1 MRKTVAR
8 KTRRGK
14 RSNRRSTKRG
24 GLWPFTSSVNVPAVA
39 ATNPGLITGTTMP
52 GPSTAGPSTAGP
64 SMAGPSMAGPNISNQ
79 VFAPKPGQFGYTD
92 PNQVSLTGSFTEYQ
106 MGVPGFGVRGYTQPG
121 ANPFAPG
128 AMQHVGLTGYPQLMG
143 VAGLAMSQPKVQGSF
158 NINQMPPDYYTPLGL
173 VNKRTPF
180 TKAELNAAYNQKKNL
195 GTNADK
201 KLVKNAYNTLSDP
214 EKRYKHDTAMTEYF
228 TAHPPSISD
237 LLKMAPQRPGGPSS
251 ANILKGL
258 SYMPPAI
265 SSQLN
270 NPINPSQIQAR

>member
-1 MRKTVAR
+1 MRKSVAR

-14 RSNRRSTKRG
+14 RSNRRTTKRG
-24 GLWPFTSSVNVPAVA
+24 GLWPFSSSAPAA
-39 ATNPGLITGTTMP
+39 NPGLAVG
-52 GPSTAGPSTAGP
+52 GPTV
-64 SMAGPSMAGPNISNQ
+64 PNAANP

-92 PNQVSLTGSFTEYQ
+92 PNQVSLSGSFTEYQ
-106 MGVPGFGVRGYTQPG
+106 MGVPGLPGHSVRGYTKPG

-128 AMQHVGLTGYPQLMG
+128 AMQHVGATGLIPGLMNIG
-143 VAGLAMSQPKVQGSF
+143 TLATSQPKIQGSF

-173 VNKRTPF
+173 RNQRTPF
-180 TKAELNAAYNQKKNL
+180 TKAELNAAYNRKKNI

-201 KLVKNAYNTLSDP
+201 QLVKAAYNTLSDP
-214 EKRYKHDTAMTEYF
+214 QKRYKHDQAMTEYF

-237 LLKMAPQRPGGPSS
+237 LLKMTPQQPGGPSG

-265 SSQLN
+265 SSGLN
-270 NPINPSQIQAR
+270 NPIQPSQFQAR